1 VSNTLEKREG
11 AKAMKQDIILAGV
24 GGQGILSIAY
34 VIDNAALKQGLSF
47 KQAEVHGMAQRGGAV
62 QSHLRLSNEPIF
74 SDLIPKGGADMIL
87 SVEPLESIRYF
98 DYLAPDGIVVTSS
111 SPFVNIPNYPEL
123 DEILSKVQSVPK
135 NIIVDSAKLA
145 QEAGFARAQNMVML
159 GAASAHLILQE
170 ENLKKF
176 IRELFQAR
184 GNKVVDINLRAFD
197 LGRNSASLQHNVGST
212 PRVDR

>member
-1 VSNTLEKREG
+1 
-11 AKAMKQDIILAGV
+11 MKQDIILAGV

-197 LGRNSASLQHNVGST
+197 LGRNSASLQHNVGSA
-212 PRVDR
+212 P